1 MISKPRIL
9 TIAAAVA
16 FAAMLAPATAVG
28 AAPSASAA
36 GDVCDICSINFDL
49 GACEGLGGY
58 PYDSTLESPPPALSA
73 PKPAPAPVAPA
84 APAPAAPAPQVPAA
98 PAPGPATNGG
108 GDTAPG
114 TRGGTDTATEGATEI
129 ATTVAA
135 TAPAAPTA
143 LKAKVDGLALTLSW
157 VVPADGGS
165 PLTGHTLVIGTGA
178 PIALAP
184 DASRFTTTLAAGSYD
199 IALRATNAI
208 GESEDVALADVVIE
222 ADTDVALADTT
233 AAADAGPSAPLVGG
247 IVLGALVV
255 LGGGALGW
263 WALRRRAS
271 AS

>member
-1 MISKPRIL
+1 MISKLRIL

-16 FAAMLAPATAVG
+16 FAAMLAPATVVG

-73 PKPAPAPVAPA
+73 PKPAPAPEPPAPP
-84 APAPAAPAPQVPAA
+84 APAPAAPAA
-98 PAPGPATNGG
+98 PAPVQQGG
-108 GDTAPG
+108 GAPAG
-114 TRGGTDTATEGATEI
+114 TTTRGGAEPVTGGVAGVSGTVGG
-129 ATTVAA
+129 TVAA

-143 LKAKVDGLALTLSW
+143 LKAKAGTRALTLRW
-157 VVPADGGS
+157 ATPDDGGS
-165 PLTGHTLVIGTGA
+165 PLTGYTLVIGTGA
-178 PIALAP
+178 PIALAA
-184 DASRFTTTLAAGSYD
+184 DATEYTTTLAAGSYD
-199 IALRATNAI
+199 IALHATNEVGA
-208 GESEDVALADVVIE
+208 SEDVALAGVVIDDAAAAPAAAAT
-222 ADTDVALADTT
+222 ADTGA
-233 AAADAGPSAPLVGG
+233 SAPLVGG

-263 WALRRRAS
+263 WALRRRAA